1 MHILIRI
8 YIVFFIG
15 LIAQAPTKAQ
25 GSTSTVPTAIYVG
38 NAAFEA
44 PIYGA
49 KVALTL
55 QEDFGNQ
62 KRPVSTFVGEYVS
75 DTSGMITVSLIPD
88 KSYLIQTSKDGF
100 YTQLSKV
107 KTSNFSRTRQNK
119 KGISLRPRNIISIKG
134 NIVMPKGKSGL
145 VTLKNK
151 ITNNTRTEILDAT
164 GDYDIKAV
172 KGNDYELHVFIVGV
186 IDTVVR
192 IDEKELEAGS
202 GNVPFVYN
210 FIPDAPKPNYR
221 AGDVFDLES
230 YNLKFIDRTIRL
242 SSEIWLDT
250 LTRILRD
257 NPEVKIEIQIHTDA
271 RKSDR
276 LNLILC
282 RKREETVRVE
292 LVERAVSEKQY
303 TFALKGEDVI
313 LNDCVDG
320 VSCSKREHSINNRV
334 TLLITDGAFLFEKEN
349 E

>member
-15 LIAQAPTKAQ
+15 LIVSMTAKGQN
-25 GSTSTVPTAIYVG
+25 STSTVPTAIYVG

-44 PIYGA
+44 PIHGA
-49 KVALTL
+49 KIALTL

-62 KRPVSTFVGEYVS
+62 KRPVSTFIGNFVS
-75 DTSGMITVSLIPD
+75 DTAGIITVSLIPD

-107 KTSNFSRTRQNK
+107 KTANFSRTQQNK

-134 NIVMPKGKSGL
+134 NIVMPEGKNGL

-151 ITNNTRTEILDAT
+151 TTNYTRTEALDAT

-172 KGNDYELHVFIVGV
+172 KGSDYELHVFIEGV
-186 IDTVVR
+186 MDTVVR
-192 IDEKELEAGS
+192 IEEKELNTGS
-202 GNVPFVYN
+202 GNIPFVYN
-210 FIPDAPKPNYR
+210 FIPNAPKPNYR
-221 AGDVFDLES
+221 AGDVLDLES

-242 SSEIWLDT
+242 SGEIWLDT

-257 NPEVKIEIQIHTDA
+257 NPRVKIEIQVHTDA

-282 RKREETVRVE
+282 QRRKETVIAE
-292 LVERAVSEKQY
+292 LVERGVSEQQY
-303 TFALKGEDVI
+303 AFELKGEDVI
-313 LNDCVDG
+313 LNDCIDG
-320 VSCSKREHSINNRV
+320 VNCSRREHAVNNRI
-334 TLLITDGAFLFEKEN
+334 TLLVTEGAFLFEKED
-349 E
+349 

>member
-1 MHILIRI
+1 MHVLIRI

-15 LIAQAPTKAQ
+15 LLAQVSTKAQ
-25 GSTSTVPTAIYVG
+25 NSTYTVPTAIYVG
-38 NAAFEA
+38 NAAYEA

-49 KVALTL
+49 TVALTL

-62 KRPVSTFVGEYVS
+62 KRPVSTFVGKFMS
-75 DTSGMITVSLIPD
+75 DTAGMITVSLIPD

-107 KTSNFSRTRQNK
+107 KTANFSRTRQNK

-134 NIVMPKGKSGL
+134 NIVMPKGKGGQ

-151 ITNNTRTEILDAT
+151 TTNNTRTEILDAT

-172 KGNDYELHVFIVGV
+172 KGSDYELHIVIAGV
-186 IDTVVR
+186 MDTVVR
-192 IDEKELEAGS
+192 IKEKDLNSSS

-230 YNLKFIDRTIRL
+230 YNLKFIERTIRL
-242 SSEIWLDT
+242 SGEIWLDT

-257 NPEVKIEIQIHTDA
+257 NPKVKIEIQIHTDA

-282 RKREETVRVE
+282 KKRKETIRAELAERNVGEE
-292 LVERAVSEKQY
+292 QY
-303 TFALKGEDVI
+303 IFELKGEDVI
-313 LNDCVDG
+313 LNGCVDG
-320 VSCSKREHSINNRV
+320 VNCSKQDHAVNNRV
-334 TLLITDGAFLFEKEN
+334 TLLIKEGAFLFEKEN

>member
-1 MHILIRI
+1 MHVLIRI
-8 YIVFFIG
+8 YIVLFVG
-15 LIAQAPTKAQ
+15 LIAPMSIKAQ
-25 GSTSTVPTAIYVG
+25 NSTSTVPTAIYVG

-49 KVALTL
+49 KISLTL
-55 QEDFGNQ
+55 QEDFGNR
-62 KRPVSTFVGEYVS
+62 KRPVSTFVGAFIS
-75 DTSGMITVSLIPD
+75 DTAGIITVSLIPD

-107 KTSNFSRTRQNK
+107 KTANFSRTQQNK

-134 NIVMPKGKSGL
+134 NIVMPEGTSGL

-151 ITNNTRTEILDAT
+151 ATNYTRSEVLDAT

-172 KGNDYELHVFIVGV
+172 KGSDYELHVFIEGV
-186 IDTVVR
+186 MDTVVR
-192 IDEKELEAGS
+192 IEEKDLNVGS

-210 FIPDAPKPNYR
+210 FIPNAPKPNYR
-221 AGDVFDLES
+221 AGDVLDLES

-242 SSEIWLDT
+242 SGEIWLDT

-257 NPEVKIEIQIHTDA
+257 NPKVKIEIQIHTDA

-282 RKREETVRVE
+282 KKREETVTEE
-292 LVERAVSEKQY
+292 LVERGVSGQQY
-303 TFALKGEDVI
+303 TFNLKGEDVI

-320 VSCSKREHSINNRV
+320 VNCSRREHAINDRV
-334 TLLITDGAFLFEKEN
+334 TLLVTDGAFLFEKKK
-349 E
+349 

>member
-1 MHILIRI
+1 MHVLIRT
-8 YIVFFIG
+8 YIIFFVG
-15 LIAQAPTKAQ
+15 LFVQVSYAQN
-25 GSTSTVPTAIYVG
+25 STSTVPTAIYVG

-62 KRPVSTFVGEYVS
+62 RRPVSTFIGEFMS
-75 DTSGMITVSLIPD
+75 DTAGIITVSLIPD

-107 KTSNFSRTRQNK
+107 KTANFSRTQQNK

-134 NIVMPKGKSGL
+134 NIVMPEGRGGT

-151 ITNNTRTEILDAT
+151 TTNYIRTEVLDAT

-172 KGNDYELHVFIVGV
+172 KGNDYELHVVVEGV
-186 IDTVVR
+186 MDTVVS
-192 IDEKELEAGS
+192 IEKKDLSAGS
-202 GNVPFVYN
+202 GNIPFVYD
-210 FIPDAPKPNYR
+210 FIPNAPKPNYR
-221 AGDVFDLES
+221 TGDVFDLES
-230 YNLKFIDRTIRL
+230 YNLKFIERTIRL

-250 LTRILRD
+250 LTRVLKD
-257 NPEVKIEIQIHTDA
+257 NPKVKIEIQIHTDA

-282 RKREETVRVE
+282 KKRQATVETE
-292 LVERAVSEKQY
+292 LVERGVSKGQY
-303 TFALKGEDVI
+303 TFELKGEDEI

-320 VSCSKREHSINNRV
+320 VNCSKREHIINNRV
-334 TLLITDGAFLFEKEN
+334 TLLIIDGAFLFEKDS
-349 E
+349 

>member
-1 MHILIRI
+1 MHVLIRTHI
-8 YIVFFIG
+8 IFFIG
-15 LIAQAPTKAQ
+15 LFVQVSLAQN
-25 GSTSTVPTAIYVG
+25 STSTVPTAIYVG

-44 PIYGA
+44 PIHGA

-62 KRPVSTFVGEYVS
+62 RRPVSTFIGEFMS
-75 DTSGMITVSLIPD
+75 DTAGVITVSLIPD

-107 KTSNFSRTRQNK
+107 KTANFSRTRQNK

-134 NIVMPKGKSGL
+134 NIAMPDGRGGR

-151 ITNNTRTEILDAT
+151 TTNYTRTEVLDAT
-164 GDYDIKAV
+164 GNYDIKAV
-172 KGNDYELHVFIVGV
+172 KGNDYELHVVVEGV
-186 IDTVVR
+186 MDTVVS
-192 IDEKELEAGS
+192 IEKKDLSAGS
-202 GNVPFVYN
+202 GNIPFVYD
-210 FIPDAPKPNYR
+210 FIPNAPKPNYR
-221 AGDVFDLES
+221 AGDFFDLES
-230 YNLKFIDRTIRL
+230 YNLKFIERTIRL

-257 NPEVKIEIQIHTDA
+257 NPKVKIEIQIHTDA

-282 RKREETVRVE
+282 KKRQEIVEAE
-292 LVERAVSEKQY
+292 LVERGVLKGQY
-303 TFALKGEDVI
+303 TFELKGEDEI

-320 VSCSKREHSINNRV
+320 VNCSRREHVINNRV
-334 TLLITDGAFLFEKEN
+334 TLLITDGAFLFEKDR
-349 E
+349 

>member
-1 MHILIRI
+1 MHIIIQVYTIFFLVLI
-8 YIVFFIG
+8 VSNSTQ
-15 LIAQAPTKAQ
+15 AQN
-25 GSTSTVPTAIYVG
+25 STSTVPTAIYIG

-62 KRPVSTFVGEYVS
+62 KRPVSTFIGEFLS
-75 DTSGMITVSLIPD
+75 DTSGIITVSLIPD

-107 KTSNFSRTRQNK
+107 KTANFSRTQQNK

-134 NIVMPKGKSGL
+134 NIVMPEGKSGL

-151 ITNNTRTEILDAT
+151 TTNYTRTKVLDAT

-172 KGNDYELHVFIVGV
+172 KGSDYELHVFIEGV
-186 IDTVVR
+186 MDTVVR
-192 IDEKELEAGS
+192 IEEQELNTGS
-202 GNVPFVYN
+202 GNIPFVYN
-210 FIPDAPKPNYR
+210 FIPNAPKPNYR

-230 YNLKFIDRTIRL
+230 YNLKFIERTIRL

-257 NPEVKIEIQIHTDA
+257 HPKVKIEVQIHTDA

-276 LNLILC
+276 LNIILC
-282 RKREETVRVE
+282 EKRAETVQAE
-292 LVERAVSEKQY
+292 LAERGVSEQQY

-313 LNDCVDG
+313 LNGCVDG
-320 VSCSKREHSINNRV
+320 VNCSRREHAVNNRV
-334 TLLITDGAFLFEKEN
+334 TLLVTEGAFLFEKKE
-349 E
+349 